1 MIVLAIVPKIV
12 IDTDE
17 VYELEEAAQLLGI
30 GIATLFRWMK
40 KGQIIPLRLSNR
52 TFIPK
57 SEIERLNKRN
67 KQAAE
72 SAA

>member
-1 MIVLAIVPKIV
+1 MPKMV

-17 VYELEEAAQLLGI
+17 VYELEEAARLLDI

-40 KGQIIPLRLSNR
+40 KGKIVPLKLSNR

-57 SEIERLNKRN
+57 SEIERLNLKKN
-67 KQAAE
+67 KGGASNE
-72 SAA
+72 